1 MNGKEQ
7 YKAVCWW
14 YEQRDTCI
22 LLMYIVHLVK
32 SLFILNMYSV
42 CQHVSSLSYS
52 DGEVLVGTA
61 QSAYS
66 VQQLI
71 HSVAT
76 LWDMQMPPEFVSVI
90 IVIL

>member
-1 MNGKEQ
+1 
-7 YKAVCWW
+7 
-14 YEQRDTCI
+14 
-22 LLMYIVHLVK
+22 MY
-32 SLFILNMYSV
+32 N
-42 CQHVSSLSYS
+42 S

-76 LWDMQMPPEFVSVI
+76 LWNMQMPPEFVSVI
-90 IVIL
+90 L